1 MNHSSLPF
9 EDLPPEASG
18 LEDTLQRLQLEEMLA
33 KYFYDACHP
42 QQQTLLSNCE
52 WYITTYSE
60 VPTLIIECP
69 DQIINWQILKSL
81 VKIGGVLKRI
91 VKQAKIRVSSP
102 ASKTI
107 PFEMRVDELPVYRYP
122 DLLS

>member
-1 MNHSSLPF
+1 MNLSSLPF
-9 EDLPPEASG
+9 EDLPPDTSG

-42 QQQTLLSNCE
+42 QQQALLSNCE

-69 DQIINWQILKSL
+69 DQIINWRVLKSL
-81 VKIGGVLKRI
+81 VTIGGVLKCI
-91 VKQAKIRVSSP
+91 VKQGKIRVTSP
-102 ASKTI
+102 ASKTA